1 MKTISYFLTVLA
13 VLSATCFIS
22 TPPNAMAEEAAT
34 FSIAR
39 LVVCNNVVDM
49 EPELGRDEK
58 FSLNIGKVYCFLEAR
73 QISADTEINFVW
85 IHEGITQARVPVTLK
100 KGWRWRTYSNKKLG
114 TMSGNWSVEIHDAND
129 AVVDSVQFAVE

>member
-1 MKTISYFLTVLA
+1 MKTIWHFVTVLA
-13 VLSATCFIS
+13 VLVATGLAL
-22 TPPNAMAEEAAT
+22 TPATASAEETAT

-58 FSLNIGKVYCFLEAR
+58 FPLSIGKVYCFLEAR

-85 IHEGITQARVPVTLK
+85 IHEGVTQARVPVSLK

-114 TMSGNWSVEIHDAND
+114 TMSGNWTVEIHDAND
-129 AVVDSVQFAVE
+129 TVVDSVQFAVE